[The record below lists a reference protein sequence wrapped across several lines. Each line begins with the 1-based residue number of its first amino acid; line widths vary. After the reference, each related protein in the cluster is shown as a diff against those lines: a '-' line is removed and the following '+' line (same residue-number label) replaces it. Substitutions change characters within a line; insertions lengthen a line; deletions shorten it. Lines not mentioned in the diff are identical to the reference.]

1 MALQTFLE
9 ALQLR
14 KEANQGRQRRRQSIQ
29 AVRTSDME
37 QRDAEEVRIP
47 RKVYFPRA
55 RGLLESRVAD
65 AFFAMGITGRA
76 LESLRE
82 AHEAIHTSF
91 GPGHGEHNDGDLIG
105 DKAVGFVRRLVM
117 RWRPSCSRSTS
128 FEVVSHEDA
137 FRSLVHA
144 RCSFR
149 LSAILFRYVNMNEAK
164 SYAFHEACV
173 LSRLPESAELCCAYA
188 NASLFLDFHS
198 KKEKRLA
205 AALLDKAGKIQTAPS
220 YGAEMSYQARCSP
233 ELKVLEARSMVS
245 ASQGDMGQAFKY
257 IDAMT
262 ALASTSD
269 DSDEFVALYSGCRA
283 SALIHEHHKAVEGY
297 NQLQN
302 LRGFYDVR
310 QLTLDCLV
318 SQALSFA
325 WLGGEQSVLDLL
337 DEVDQEVE
345 ETDAYFQEDRL
356 LHARYLAVGCWISLV
371 QSSTPS
377 SQSAGFGSEFEDPAS
392 FRYIE
397 SILTDSKEC
406 FDLLHSISV
415 PAYVG
420 EIPTLDLLLDVLFHL
435 WLRVR
440 AAEKKS
446 VTTDRRASMRRRET
460 HLPVHSG
467 GAGGQSSGAQLRN
480 GVDDKGR
487 GGDQE
492 GVGVSRPS
500 STRVLEV
507 FSGFVQLYKTLSVSL
522 PVMERRTSFYTGL
535 LHLMEKKVESG
546 SSLLRTTVLRLGGSS
561 VESRY
566 VEGEASLALSL
577 LAHLDVAQGSPLE
590 RLTSKSTTKAH
601 SGARVVPSDFGSG
614 SLVSGTVSDEGFYL
628 SYAEYC
634 STRAGT
640 TMLAGTASPST
651 NASPAEQ
658 PSVEEVIPRSKV
670 VHREELIEEFRS
682 DELAG
687 SPRHGS
693 KACNGALILGKEMKP
708 AASPVLHSNRKPM
721 RTAQK
726 VGSLS
731 PEQQDFL
738 RGGAA
743 HVLKEDGADDAEK
756 ISLALNGMGGK
767 TLLGSTS
774 LVDGSSIS
782 MMLGTERQI
791 RQGDGV

>member
-1 MALQTFLE
+1 MAKRYVFHKAQILADLPRSTELGAALAEASTFLRVRSKSERKLQKKLLE
-9 ALQLR
+9 AAEKTDVCVSLFHEYSFLSHRGVSFQLIEAKCLILLSEGELEGATRQLESVGALGEELENISAMQAIVLASRIEAAAFEHNKAAAGYSVLQ
-14 KEANQGRQRRRQSIQ
+14 
-29 AVRTSDME
+29 E
-37 QRDAEEVRIP
+37 QR
-47 RKVYFPRA
+47 
-55 RGLLESRVAD
+55 G
-65 AFFAMGITGRA
+65 FF
-76 LESLRE
+76 
-82 AHEAIHTSF
+82 
-91 GPGHGEHNDGDLIG
+91 
-105 DKAVGFVRRLVM
+105 
-117 RWRPSCSRSTS
+117 
-128 FEVVSHEDA
+128 
-137 FRSLVHA
+137 
-144 RCSFR
+144 
-149 LSAILFRYVNMNEAK
+149 
-164 SYAFHEACV
+164 
-173 LSRLPESAELCCAYA
+173 
-188 NASLFLDFHS
+188 
-198 KKEKRLA
+198 
-205 AALLDKAGKIQTAPS
+205 
-220 YGAEMSYQARCSP
+220 
-233 ELKVLEARSMVS
+233 
-245 ASQGDMGQAFKY
+245 
-257 IDAMT
+257 
-262 ALASTSD
+262 
-269 DSDEFVALYSGCRA
+269 DE
-283 SALIHEHHKAVEGY
+283 
-297 NQLQN
+297 
-302 LRGFYDVR
+302 R
-310 QLTLDCLV
+310 QIVLDCLTA
-318 SQALSFA
+318 QALSSA
-325 WLGGEQSVLDLL
+325 WLGDESGTYDLL
-337 DEVDQEVE
+337 VDVENIIGDTEV
-345 ETDAYFQEDRL
+345 YFQEDRL
-356 LHARYLAVGCWISLV
+356 LYARYVAVGCWLTLV
-371 QSSTPS
+371 QSSS
-377 SQSAGFGSEFEDPAS
+377 QYSQSAGFGSEFQDPAS
-392 FRYIE
+392 FRSIE
-397 SILTDSKEC
+397 SILADSKIC
-406 FDLLHSISV
+406 LNLLRSISV